1 MLLSPIDMDYGI
13 PSKLLLYFSIDTLTG
28 KKKIQP
34 PEVSKS
40 SDSNEVDS
48 DSPLIRETEGDL
60 TASCEIRTKKQRR
73 KRKVANYFYNI

>member
-1 MLLSPIDMDYGI
+1 MIY
-13 PSKLLLYFSIDTLTG
+13 YCADTLTG
-28 KKKIQP
+28 EKRTQS

-60 TASCEIRTKKQRR
+60 TASCEIRTKKRRR